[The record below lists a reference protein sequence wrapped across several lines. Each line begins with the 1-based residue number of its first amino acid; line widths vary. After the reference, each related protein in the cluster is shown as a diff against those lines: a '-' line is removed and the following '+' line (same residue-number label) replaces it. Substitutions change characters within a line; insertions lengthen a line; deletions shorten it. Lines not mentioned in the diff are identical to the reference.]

1 MIRFPF
7 FKKKQAPAAD
17 DATIISQWEAS
28 GKQSNPPH
36 AVKRAAIKWYREKY
50 DLKILVET
58 GTYLGDMVEACKLLF
73 DKVYSVE
80 LSEKLYKKATK
91 RFAAD
96 TNVELLCG
104 DSSVKLPEILKKEH
118 QPCLFWLDGHYSGGV
133 TAMGSLECPVR
144 EELAAILQ
152 HPVNHVILV
161 DDARLF
167 NGTHDYPT
175 VDEIKQIIAA
185 HGKNGTVTVEDD
197 IIRIT
202 Y

>member
-1 MIRFPF
+1 MIRLPF
-7 FKKKQAPAAD
+7 FKKKQAVIED
-17 DATIISQWEAS
+17 DAAIISQWEAS

-36 AVKRAAIKWYREKY
+36 AVKRAAMKLYRDKY
-50 DLKILVET
+50 NLKILVET
-58 GTYLGDMVEACKLLF
+58 GTYLGDMVEACKHTF

-91 RFAAD
+91 RFAKD

-104 DSSVKLPEILKKEH
+104 DSSVKLPEILKKVN

-133 TAMGSLECPVR
+133 TAMGNLECPVR
-144 EELAAILQ
+144 EELAAILS
-152 HPVNHVILV
+152 HAVSHVILV

-175 VDEIKQIIAA
+175 VDEIKQIIAS
-185 HGKNGTVTVEDD
+185 HGKSGSVTVEDD